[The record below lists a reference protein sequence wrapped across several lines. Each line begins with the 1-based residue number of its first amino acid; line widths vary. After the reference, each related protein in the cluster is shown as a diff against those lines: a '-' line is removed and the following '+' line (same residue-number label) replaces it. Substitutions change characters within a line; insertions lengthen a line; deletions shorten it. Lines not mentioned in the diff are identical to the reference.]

1 MSELVTG
8 LVGCNGAD
16 VFTEVGKRL
25 RVVCNGQE
33 KRHTEQKQAETER
46 RHQKKSCL

>member
-8 LVGCNGAD
+8 LGACNGVD